1 MCLVSLL
8 GMSSKRL
15 EQFEIVYFSITAFLE
30 LLSVALDV
38 RMWHSQKMKI
48 LEREMPVSIGDL
60 YTSGMLTL
68 LRFAWPIVLSLYVII
83 HRITG
88 DPLLL
93 TAEINDNRAL
103 VVFITVIILILEC
116 LYVSAMVFFV
126 Y

>member
-38 RMWHSQKMKI
+38 RMWRSQKVKI